1 MNEKLKKR
9 SSDDLS
15 ELSKKLK
22 KRQQN
27 KSKSIIYP
35 SYTKIKICFI
45 LLSFFNIFDSS
56 ERSSEERFF
65 SFSIILLSFLNML
78 INKKT
83 KKTIPPWRAGWSVQS
98 TDRPRASRRDSSSHL
113 IVSVWKIKYIFNTV
127 LCQEHSCNWN
137 ALNSIQK
144 CNDFITMMCF
154 PIKNQ

>member
-65 SFSIILLSFLNML
+65 SFSF
-78 INKKT
+78 
-83 KKTIPPWRAGWSVQS
+83 
-98 TDRPRASRRDSSSHL
+98 
-113 IVSVWKIKYIFNTV
+113 
-127 LCQEHSCNWN
+127 
-137 ALNSIQK
+137 
-144 CNDFITMMCF
+144 
-154 PIKNQ
+154 